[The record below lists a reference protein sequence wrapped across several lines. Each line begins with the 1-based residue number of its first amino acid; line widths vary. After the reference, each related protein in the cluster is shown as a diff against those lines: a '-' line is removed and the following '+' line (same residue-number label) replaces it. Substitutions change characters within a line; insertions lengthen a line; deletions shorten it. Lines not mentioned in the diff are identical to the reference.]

1 MDLQGKVAIVTGS
14 SSPTGVGGEIAKA
27 LASRGCKVA
36 VNYVNNRTG
45 ALEVVNCCVA
55 AGSEAHAFQADVAS
69 DEDCRRLVKEAIG
82 RWGRLDVL
90 VNNAAITRPIPLGDL
105 DAIEENEFQR
115 LYSVN
120 VVGAFQM
127 ARAAA
132 THLKSST
139 EGAIVNVSS
148 AAAFLGSGSSIAY
161 AASKG
166 ALNTLTLSLARALAP
181 EVRVNAICPGGL
193 LGNWTRKLM
202 TESAYQS
209 RIREAETR
217 FPLKRGVWPADVAR
231 QVLFLIEDATT
242 LTGELLRSD
251 SGGHLA

>member
-1 MDLQGKVAIVTGS
+1 MDLRGKVAVVTGS

-36 VNYVNNRTG
+36 VNYVKNQAG
-45 ALEVVNCCVA
+45 AEEVVNSCLA
-55 AGSEAHAFQADVAS
+55 TGSDAHAFKADVVS
-69 DEDCRRLVKEAIG
+69 DADCKRLVQETVA

-90 VNNAAITRPIPLGDL
+90 VNNAAITRPVPLGDL
-105 DAIEENEFQR
+105 DAIEQNEFQA
-115 LYSVN
+115 LYAVN

-127 ARAAA
+127 ARASAA
-132 THLKSST
+132 HLRSST
-139 EGAIVNVSS
+139 DGAIVNISS

-202 TESAYQS
+202 TEDAYQA

-217 FPLKRGVWPADVAR
+217 FPLKRGVWPSDVAR
-231 QVLFLIEDATT
+231 QVLFLIEDAAT
-242 LTGELLRSD
+242 LTGEFLRTD
-251 SGGHLA
+251 SGSHLL